1 MSNARV
7 VVVGGGFAGLECLFY
22 LRHTL
27 GHQVDLTLISDRD
40 YFSFKPN
47 TIYIPFG
54 EDPAKFRL
62 ELSRPTARKHIDL
75 RLGCAQGVD
84 AENHKLLLADGEVAY
99 DFLVLATGASMRPEE
114 VPGLASFACTIW
126 TPEEMLKLRHQLNQL
141 VERAREGRPQDIV
154 FLVPPQN
161 KCSGPLY
168 ELVMMTDTWLRRQ
181 GIRDRVQITWT
192 TYESSFIQAFGP
204 RLHTVVSDEFRERG
218 IEGHTDLLVSEVT
231 PDRVHFHCGRNH
243 RFDLLISFPPYAAGR
258 AFAGLPSDPRGFVQV
273 EPDSRR
279 VRGHER
285 IFAVGDA
292 ADFPI
297 KQAFLAL
304 LQGDAAAEHIAA
316 DIQGRSAD
324 EKVRFEPMSMCVM
337 EEMNKATF
345 AQVPLR
351 YTGDPQ
357 RPVEVDVEDLEHY
370 KVGVSP
376 LWRPGKRLLGY
387 YLPWRFGNGEPF
399 HAGFA
404 WDMMDLGLK
413 VMSRVL
419 AH

>member
-1 MSNARV
+1 VSKARV
-7 VVVGGGFAGLECLFY
+7 VVAGGGFAGLETLFY
-22 LRHTL
+22 LRHKL
-27 GHQVDLTLISDRD
+27 GDRVDLTLVNDQD
-40 YFSFKPN
+40 HFLFKPN

-54 EDPAKFRL
+54 EDPDRYKIPL
-62 ELSRPTARKHIDL
+62 IRPTQKKNIVFRQGQAV
-75 RLGCAQGVD
+75 GVD
-84 AENHKLLLADGEVAY
+84 PQNKRLHLQDGELDY
-99 DFLVLATGASMRPEE
+99 DYLVLATGATMKPQEI
-114 VPGLASFACTIW
+114 PGLATFACTIW
-126 TPEEMLKLRHQLNQL
+126 TPEEMLKLRHQLKEL
-141 VERAREGRPQDIV
+141 VARARDGQNQDV
-154 FLVPPQN
+154 LFLVPPNN

-168 ELVMMTDTWLRRQ
+168 ELVMMVDTWLRRQ
-181 GIRDRVQITWT
+181 EVRARVEITWT

-204 RLHTVVSDEFRERG
+204 RLHTVVTDEFRERG
-218 IEGHTDLLVSEVT
+218 VEGYTDCLVSEVG
-231 PDRVHFHCGRNH
+231 PDKVIYHDGSSRH
-243 RFDLLISFPPYAAGR
+243 FDLLISFPPYAAR
-258 AFAGLPSDPRGFVQV
+258 QAFEGLPSDSRGFIRV

-279 VRGHER
+279 VRLQDR

-316 DIQGRSAD
+316 EIQGRTVD
-324 EKVRFEPMSMCVM
+324 EKAKFEPMSMCVM

-351 YTGDPQ
+351 YTGDPEK
-357 RPVEVDVEDLEHY
+357 PVEVDLEDAEHY

-376 LWRPGKRLLGY
+376 LWRPGKKLLGY

-404 WDMMDLGLK
+404 WELMDMGLK

>member
-1 MSNARV
+1 MSKARV
-7 VVVGGGFAGLECLFY
+7 VVAGGGFAGLECLFY
-22 LRHTL
+22 LRHKL
-27 GHQVDLTLISDRD
+27 ADQVDLTLVSERD
-40 YFSFKPN
+40 FFSFKPN

-54 EDPAKFRL
+54 EDPDKFRL
-62 ELSRPTARKHIDL
+62 PLSRPAARKNIEL
-75 RLGCAQGVD
+75 RLTSARGVD
-84 AENHKLLLADGEVAY
+84 AENRKLVLADGEVSY
-99 DFLVLATGASMRPEE
+99 DFLVLATGATMRPEE

-126 TPEEMLKLRHQLNQL
+126 TPEEMLKLRHQLNEL
-141 VERAREGRPQDIV
+141 VERAREGRNQDV
-154 FLVPPQN
+154 LFLVPPQN

-181 GIRDRVQITWT
+181 GVRERVQITWT

-218 IEGHTDLLVSEVT
+218 VAGHTDLLVSEVT
-231 PDRVHFHCGRNH
+231 PDRVHFHCGSSH
-243 RFDLLISFPPYAAGR
+243 RFDLLVSFPPYAAR
-258 AFAGLPSDPRGFVQV
+258 QAFAGLPSDPRGFLRV
-273 EPDSRR
+273 EADSRR
-279 VRGHER
+279 VRGQER

-292 ADFPI
+292 SDFPI

-304 LQGDAAAEHIAA
+304 LQGDAAAEHIVA
-316 DIQGRSAD
+316 DIQGRKA
-324 EKVRFEPMSMCVM
+324 EERVRFEPMSMCVM

-351 YTGDPQ
+351 YTADPE
-357 RPVEVDVEDLEHY
+357 RPVEVDVDDHEHY

-376 LWRPGKRLLGY
+376 LWRPGKKLLGY